1 MIKKKFLLF
10 ATLICLFNNISN
22 ANIVSF
28 VDIDFLINNSTIG
41 KSILIKLE
49 NKDKENIKLLK
60 EKEEI
65 IKNLESEI
73 RKKKNVLSEKELNEE
88 INSLKKKI
96 SDFNLEKNN
105 IVKSFTNYKNKELNQ
120 VLDKFNKI
128 IQNYMTENSIDIVL
142 NKKNIFIG
150 KNTSDITKKI
160 LIEIENNLK

>member
-10 ATLICLFNNISN
+10 ATLICLLNNISN

>member
-1 MIKKKFLLF
+1 MIKKKFALVALLLLF
-10 ATLICLFNNISN
+10 FNNISY
-22 ANIVSF
+22 ANTVSF

-41 KSILIKLE
+41 KSILLKLE
-49 NKDKENIKLLK
+49 NKDKENIKFLK
-60 EKEEI
+60 EREKI
-65 IKNLESEI
+65 IKKLESEI
-73 RKKKNVLSEKELNEE
+73 KNKQNVLSEKELEAE
-88 INSLKKKI
+88 INTLKNKI
-96 SDFNLEKNN
+96 SEFNLEKNN
-105 IVKSFTNYKNKELNQ
+105 IVKSFASFKNKELKE